1 MIQQLVLDYKI
12 TFNSEHGKTVLRDLE
27 EFAGYNRHCFSK
39 GFPDETAFMLG
50 QRNVILRIK
59 RILDEK
65 ED

>member
-1 MIQQLVLDYKI
+1 MIQQLVINYKAV
-12 TFNSEHGKTVLRDLE
+12 FNSEHGKPVLKDLE
-27 EFAGYNRHCFSK
+27 EFTGYNKPCFSK

-59 RILDEK
+59 RILDER